1 MYTHESHL
9 APKDRAPAQRS
20 ARSTAA
26 SSVPSLLALQR
37 MAGNARLTRALKEER
52 DARVQD
58 AGTLPGA
65 SVAVPV
71 QRARSSGSPTVQRAE
86 EDYSGWAAEAY
97 APVEGMSSSLF
108 GTSFSGGQ
116 GSGFTQDRASA
127 GPGLRRSNA
136 VRRANAPGGSG
147 GGTPRGA
154 LQAALVSVDVERIPR
169 EAVWRTSREPLY
181 RNDSRPW
188 YIVFAQ
194 GFAPKNPA
202 NMDLEDFLHS
212 NAPSAY
218 VATTRKKDLNWP
230 FEGGDAYIYEIDAPG
245 GIDANR
251 TYPHTMNPDK
261 YDEAEV
267 DFPGGIA
274 PRFIKGCW
282 ALAEDGTRTWIPND
296 GAA

>member
-1 MYTHESHL
+1 M
-9 APKDRAPAQRS
+9 
-20 ARSTAA
+20 
-26 SSVPSLLALQR
+26 LALQR
-37 MAGNARLTRALKEER
+37 MAGNAGLTRALKEER
-52 DARVQD
+52 DSRVQD
-58 AGTLPGA
+58 AGTPPGA
-65 SVAVPV
+65 SVTVPL
-71 QRARSSGSPTVQRAE
+71 QRTRSSGSPTVQRAE
-86 EDYSGWAAEAY
+86 EDYSGWAAEAF

-108 GTSFSGGQ
+108 GTSSSGGQ
-116 GSGFTQDRASA
+116 DFGPAQDNASALTQDNASA
-127 GPGLRRSNA
+127 GSGLRRSNA
-136 VRRANAPGGSG
+136 LRRANAPGRSRG
-147 GGTPRGA
+147 GAPRGA
-154 LQAALVSVDVERIPR
+154 LQAALVSVDVERLPR

-202 NMDLEDFLHS
+202 NMNLEDFLHT
-212 NAPSAY
+212 NAPSAF

-282 ALAEDGTRTWIPND
+282 ALAEDGTRTWIPNE